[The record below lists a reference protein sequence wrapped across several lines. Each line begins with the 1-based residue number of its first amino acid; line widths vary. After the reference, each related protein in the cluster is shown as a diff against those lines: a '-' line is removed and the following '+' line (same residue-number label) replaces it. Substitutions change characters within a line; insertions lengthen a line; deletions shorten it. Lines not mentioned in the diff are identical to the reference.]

1 MFWWSLTGQPNDVQH
16 FMLQHSAVCNKS
28 ENRMRAN
35 RSACICQFWL
45 GWILRQRWSEYVTS
59 LTTSSVSQQWSVVFC
74 LVKPTDT
81 QALRLVNNLSK
92 RVSHLTPA
100 RDLLDLMST
109 TSRDTYRALHYSFRL
124 VGIEK
129 QDKID
134 RFDRSNS
141 CHAALPRGY
150 AHTQT
155 HACTHAYARRPNR
168 PYSYHINHLLNKG
181 NDS

>member
-1 MFWWSLTGQPNDVQH
+1 ME
-16 FMLQHSAVCNKS
+16 SAPWTAVVARKILMVTTFRNMV
-28 ENRMRAN
+28 RW
-35 RSACICQFWL
+35 RSAFFRYIKLCYI
-45 GWILRQRWSEYVTS
+45 
-59 LTTSSVSQQWSVVFC
+59 SVF
-74 LVKPTDT
+74 
-81 QALRLVNNLSK
+81 
-92 RVSHLTPA
+92 TPA

-141 CHAALPRGY
+141 CRAALPRGY

>member
-28 ENRMRAN
+28 ENRMQAN

-81 QALRLVNNLSK
+81 QALRLVDNLSK
-92 RVSHLTPA
+92 RVSPNWLKLVFAGQNQSQRGCCIINLLKISLIHIQLQRSTIFWMEDTASLQTLASLTPTKQSQGFQCNVFA
-100 RDLLDLMST
+100 ISFT
-109 TSRDTYRALHYSFRL
+109 CCHNYSPTCVFL
-124 VGIEK
+124 
-129 QDKID
+129 
-134 RFDRSNS
+134 
-141 CHAALPRGY
+141 
-150 AHTQT
+150 
-155 HACTHAYARRPNR
+155 
-168 PYSYHINHLLNKG
+168 
-181 NDS
+181 

>member
-1 MFWWSLTGQPNDVQH
+1 MELAPWTEVVARK
-16 FMLQHSAVCNKS
+16 MLMVTDNFQKYGEVCLFQVYKIVLY
-28 ENRMRAN
+28 
-35 RSACICQFWL
+35 ICF
-45 GWILRQRWSEYVTS
+45 
-59 LTTSSVSQQWSVVFC
+59 
-74 LVKPTDT
+74 
-81 QALRLVNNLSK
+81 
-92 RVSHLTPA
+92 TPA

-109 TSRDTYRALHYSFRL
+109 TTRDTYRALHYSFRL
-124 VGIEK
+124 VRIEK

-141 CHAALPRGY
+141 CRAALPRGY